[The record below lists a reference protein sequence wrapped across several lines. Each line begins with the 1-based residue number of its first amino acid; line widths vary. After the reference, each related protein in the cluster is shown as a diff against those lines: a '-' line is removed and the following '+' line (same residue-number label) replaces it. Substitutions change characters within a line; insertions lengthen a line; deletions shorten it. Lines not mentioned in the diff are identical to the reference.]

1 MKKQPHELTHEELL
15 ALKELKQ
22 RRRVSTGDAPTLN
35 AIYGRMTPGYTICE
49 TCVDTLAA
57 EANSLILYAEKQ
69 IGGLLLDYTDDG
81 SNDSQKAKKEKV
93 AKTKA
98 KKEPKAAKAKEA
110 GPAKTTDGILET
122 PGLKEAIDGPKQ
134 VKDMTNAEIV
144 AYVLDKTGIEL
155 SEHAERDELI
165 ESAKDLLGDNI
176 PGILKGRKQLE
187 GSAGIVSLHA
197 NGLVSTKGEVIYQY
211 VKQETGIELQQGLKR
226 PALLQAAAEALGRD
240 K

>member
-69 IGGLLLDYTDDG
+69 IDGSLLDYA
-81 SNDSQKAKKEKV
+81 SEEANDTQNAKTQKV
-93 AKTKA
+93 AGKPGRKSKKVAEAVNVKA
-98 KKEPKAAKAKEA
+98 V
-110 GPAKTTDGILET
+110 DGVLTT
-122 PGLKEAIDGPKQ
+122 PGLKEAIAGDDKPKE

-144 AYVLDKTGIEL
+144 AYVLEKTGIEL
-155 SEHAERDELI
+155 SENADRDELI
-165 ESAKDLLGDNI
+165 ASATDLLIDYVGDAASNLAG
-176 PGILKGRKQLE
+176 PPAGEVQL
-187 GSAGIVSLHA
+187 HR
-197 NGLVSTKGEVIYQY
+197 NGLVSTKGEIIYAY
-211 VKQETGIELQQGLKR
+211 VKQEKGIDLQQGLPR
-226 PALLQAAAEALGRD
+226 PALLKAAAEALGLE